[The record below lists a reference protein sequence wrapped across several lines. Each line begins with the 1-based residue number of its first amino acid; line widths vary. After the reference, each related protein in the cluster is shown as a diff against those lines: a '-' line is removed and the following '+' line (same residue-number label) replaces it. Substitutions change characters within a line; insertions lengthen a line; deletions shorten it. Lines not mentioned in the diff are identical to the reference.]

1 MHGRGWC
8 LLLPL
13 WDWLSLFND
22 AVWTSDDTSVMLMG
36 PRWEVSHDS
45 CKSTYNTRHCLTMR
59 REVSGKETKR
69 SLCKTIIA
77 QKRQLPPKQ
86 TYRLYLQEMVK
97 QLECKRFDLVGRG

>member
-1 MHGRGWC
+1 
-8 LLLPL
+8 
-13 WDWLSLFND
+13 
-22 AVWTSDDTSVMLMG
+22 
-36 PRWEVSHDS
+36 
-45 CKSTYNTRHCLTMR
+45 MR